1 MQPFNH
7 NHYIL
12 TPISEEL
19 QNAISSI
26 NALGDSM
33 EVAAVQEMFVRS
45 LFLQLTGALE
55 QKAKCICWM
64 LAQYDLDYRRSR
76 FFTKWELSECSTLK
90 DKNEVFCDIVKYI
103 LKVDTKYKVFKDP
116 GQKTPFIN
124 KIFNEMYTIFEDS
137 NLMTQRSSE
146 YKVYKEILTHFQINN
161 IEAGL
166 QMFKSPKSYNVDEL
180 SDDSEIL
187 LSTVYTQLLYPHRN
201 RLAHNTLSYQDNLPG
216 LIALLDEKKQRYS
229 NIFLYI
235 TILIIIDE
243 LYRRIYSDYIHII
256 SIL

>member
-103 LKVDTKYKVFKDP
+103 LKVDTK
-116 GQKTPFIN
+116 
-124 KIFNEMYTIFEDS
+124 
-137 NLMTQRSSE
+137 
-146 YKVYKEILTHFQINN
+146 
-161 IEAGL
+161 
-166 QMFKSPKSYNVDEL
+166 
-180 SDDSEIL
+180 
-187 LSTVYTQLLYPHRN
+187 
-201 RLAHNTLSYQDNLPG
+201 
-216 LIALLDEKKQRYS
+216 
-229 NIFLYI
+229 
-235 TILIIIDE
+235 
-243 LYRRIYSDYIHII
+243 
-256 SIL
+256 